1 MWLAFAQSG
10 SRSTVERAAQRSAEL
25 AEVSSKSGRPEARSG
40 FNLRAVS
47 STLSEYDEETLPRKD
62 QLDVRR
68 QSYARYLDT
77 YQWRDPAGTTEI
89 TLTLPREEI
98 VVTPVSAH

>member
-1 MWLAFAQSG
+1 MWLAFALSG
-10 SRSTVERAAQRSAEL
+10 SRSTVERAVQRSAEL
-25 AEVSSKSGRPEARSG
+25 AEVSPKSGQQNVRSG

-47 STLSEYDEETLPRKD
+47 STLAEYDEETLPRQD

-77 YQWRDPAGTTEI
+77 YEWRDPAGTTEI

-98 VVTPVSAH
+98 VVTPVSPH